1 MAAMRNG
8 SSNWP
13 TRSSSIDHAVTLPV
27 TECYAEFNISGVPEY
42 ATEVNTLTSARIGRR
57 SGDAA
62 ACDRAQKALFGRR

>member
-27 TECYAEFNISGVPEY
+27 TAHYPEFGISGVPEY
-42 ATEVNTLTSARIGRR
+42 AREVNTLTSA
-57 SGDAA
+57 DE
-62 ACDRAQKALFGRR
+62 